1 MKWTIFNGVK
11 DQGKT
16 DREGDWDDVVD
27 EVTNAPKADSKTSLP
42 LLKLAEF
49 GDTRNKKGTLR
60 CEENIRKYYGAE
72 GDYDAEQM
80 SIQEAY
86 DRLMGAGVKCVLYT
100 TSSHTPEKPRWR
112 IFAPF
117 SEPHDAETRTVTL
130 NRINGVLGGVLA
142 GESWTPAQ
150 SYFIGTLRGQPD
162 AVVMRTDSDCGYV
175 DAMFW
180 LDDTAIGK
188 DKAPNMRLVSDKA
201 QPFAIPDT
209 TNGKLTEGTG
219 RRELLKSLGGKL
231 RYDGLNA
238 DEIFEAF
245 KEFAVEHFADDNID
259 WANIRELATWCGSR
273 STREDVVV
281 GEFRDVED
289 TQVSGKQHP
298 LARFREAPGAVIPD
312 DGFVINGIISD
323 KLSFIGAYAGAGK
336 TTAIAPLM
344 MIAAGLIVVKGMEI
358 YAWRRVVFI
367 SEHPEQIEAT
377 LRALADHY
385 FVGYEEMHDRIK
397 IVEARRMTA
406 ASVVKVAPDYTQLAA
421 THTQNGVTV
430 DFMPWVIFDTQSATF
445 SLENEN
451 DNAEAG
457 KMVATVKQNMNM
469 PVTVVAHTAKV
480 ARHGDVASMT
490 VRGGGAFEG
499 DANQIIYLSN
509 CKETGQRFFEIAI
522 PKHRFTASC
531 DAIAIS
537 YNTTEFQRLDPF
549 GRLVTRTVGFCTV
562 EPVTADERKEAK
574 TQAENQEKARDI
586 ALSREGIVR
595 YLKSVQ
601 VSGTTDPDAYP
612 SQNGLVDMMKDEF
625 GRNNVIRAIKA
636 MQHEGF
642 LVETDIP
649 DGINLRGGRETY
661 LRYKPAK
668 FTSV

>member
-16 DREGDWDDVVD
+16 DREGDWEDVVD

-80 SIQEAY
+80 PIQEAY

-117 SEPHDAETRTVTL
+117 SEPHDADVRTVTL

-142 GESWTPAQ
+142 SESWTPAQ
-150 SYFIGTLRGQPD
+150 SYFIGTLSGKPD

-175 DAMFW
+175 DGMFW

-201 QPFAIPDT
+201 QPFTIPDT
-209 TNGKLTEGTG
+209 THGKLTEGTG

-231 RYDGLNA
+231 RYDGLSA

-245 KEFAVEHFADDNID
+245 KAFAVEHFEDDNID
-259 WANIRELATWCGSR
+259 WANIRELAVWCGSR

-281 GEFRDVED
+281 GEFGVIDAPVD
-289 TQVSGKQHP
+289 SKQHP
-298 LARFREAPGAVIPD
+298 LARFRDAPANVMPD

-344 MIAAGLIVVKGMEI
+344 MIAAGLITVKGMEI

-397 IVEARRMTA
+397 IVEAHRMTA
-406 ASVVKVAPDYTQLAA
+406 ANVVKVAPDYKKLAA

-457 KMVATVKQNMNM
+457 KMVATVKQNMDM

-509 CKETGQRFFEIAI
+509 CQETGQRFFEIAI

-537 YNTTEFQRLDPF
+537 YNTTEFDRLDPF
-549 GRLVTRTVGFCTV
+549 GRTVTRVVGYCTV
-562 EPVTADERKEAK
+562 EPVTADEREEAK
-574 TQAENQEKARDI
+574 AEAKEQERDRTVV
-586 ALSREGIVR
+586 LCREAVVR
-595 YLKSVQ
+595 YLKSIQ
-601 VSGTTDPDAYP
+601 VGGTTDPDAYP
-612 SQNGLVDMMKDEF
+612 SQNALVDVMKGDF
-625 GRNNVIRAIKA
+625 GRNIATEAVRA
-636 MQHEGF
+636 MRSDGF
-642 LVETDIP
+642 LIEAVAPE
-649 DGINLRGGRETY
+649 GIKLSGGRKTF
-661 LRYKPAK
+661 LRYKPAN
-668 FTSV
+668 FTVV